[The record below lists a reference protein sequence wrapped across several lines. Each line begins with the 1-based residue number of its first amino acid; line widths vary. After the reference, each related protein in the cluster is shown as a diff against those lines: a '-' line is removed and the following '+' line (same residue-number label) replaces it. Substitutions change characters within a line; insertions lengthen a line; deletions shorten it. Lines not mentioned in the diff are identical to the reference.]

1 MAAPCWAWRVHVPM
15 GDLGQAQRQKPTLMT
30 PGASLSP
37 LMPAGPE
44 NRGVGAAGG
53 HRELLETIFS
63 PGPAAEEALG
73 RCSLGPRWFRQ
84 ELRTCFPDSWP
95 QHFYFFF
102 PPETSLFNFW
112 KFRSYQSDFLNG
124 KANPEHGGKR
134 FQWHLGP

>member
-1 MAAPCWAWRVHVPM
+1 MRHRLSLVAVPCWAWWVHVSM
-15 GDLGQAQRQKPTLMT
+15 GGLGRAQRQKPTLMT

-37 LMPAGPE
+37 LVPVGAE

-73 RCSLGPRWFRQ
+73 RCSLRRVLGPRWFRQ

-95 QHFYFFF
+95 QHFYFF
-102 PPETSLFNFW
+102 PPET
-112 KFRSYQSDFLNG
+112 
-124 KANPEHGGKR
+124 
-134 FQWHLGP
+134 